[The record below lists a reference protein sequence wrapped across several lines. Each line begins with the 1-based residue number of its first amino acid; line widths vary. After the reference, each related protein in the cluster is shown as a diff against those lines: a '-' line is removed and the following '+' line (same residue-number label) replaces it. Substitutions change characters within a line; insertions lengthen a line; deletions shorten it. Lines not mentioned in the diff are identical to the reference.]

1 MVARGARGAGRAS
14 AWLAPVAASLALA
27 AAGCT
32 GIPPGL
38 LGYESFVDRPT
49 GTTPGGRLLVRWSRT
64 LQPEVEGIDGRF
76 LPIERAMAALDPAHD
91 RIYVGS
97 ARGYFWAFTGTGSR
111 VYMYQAGG
119 AIGSQPYLDV
129 ERDELYFASDDGVVH
144 ALRASTGEVRWRAEI
159 DGAVGRRPIA
169 TDDAL
174 FIATDA
180 DVVVAF
186 TRDTG
191 EALWRYRRDAPSG
204 FYIAEHAGLT
214 LEGRRLITGFTDG
227 TVVSLDT
234 HDGHVQWTR
243 DTLADLPAAA
253 STDIMRFTDVDTT
266 PVVDNG
272 TIYVASFAGGL
283 YALDLNSGSVRW
295 IRSELTGITGLAKAP
310 DDMLVASSGDLGVI
324 GIDRGTGDLL
334 WRHPVTRGAPTAP
347 RVEGDLVIVGET
359 EGGLVSL
366 LAANGHE
373 VGRIENGHG
382 FAAPVEVQEGLGAVI
397 SNAGGLFVF
406 AVH

>member
-1 MVARGARGAGRAS
+1 MR
-14 AWLAPVAASLALA
+14 LTLASLVCA
-27 AAGCT
+27 AVIAGCT

-38 LGYESFVDRPT
+38 LGYEAFMDRGP
-49 GTTPGGRLLVRWSRT
+49 GTRPGGRLLVRWSRS
-64 LQPEVEGIDGRF
+64 LQPAVEGIDGRF
-76 LPIERAMAALDPAHD
+76 LPIERAMAALDAEHD

-97 ARGYFWAFTGTGSR
+97 ARGYFWAFTGTGSP

-119 AIGSQPYLDV
+119 AIGCQPYLDA
-129 ERDELYFASDDGVVH
+129 EHDEIYFASDDGVVH
-144 ALRASTGEVRWRAEI
+144 ALVASTGAVRWRAEI

-191 EALWRYRRDAPSG
+191 EALWRYRRDPPSG

-227 TVVSLDT
+227 AVVSLDS

-243 DTLADLPAAA
+243 DTLADLPATV
-253 STDIMRFTDVDTT
+253 STDVMRFTDVDTT

-283 YALDLNSGSVRW
+283 YALDVNSGSVRW
-295 IRSELTGITGLAKAP
+295 IRTELTGITGLAKAP
-310 DDMLVASSGDLGVI
+310 DDMLIASSGDLGVV
-324 GIDRGTGDLL
+324 GIDRGTGDTL
-334 WRHPVTRGAPTAP
+334 WRHRITRGAPTAP
-347 RVEGDLVIVGET
+347 RVVDDLVIIGET

-366 LAANGHE
+366 LASNGHE

-382 FAAPVEVQEGLGAVI
+382 FAAPVDVDQGLGAAI

-406 AVH
+406 SVH

>member
-1 MVARGARGAGRAS
+1 MRRAIAIVALSACAS
-14 AWLAPVAASLALA
+14 V
-27 AAGCT
+27 AGCT

-38 LGYESFVDRPT
+38 LGYEAFMDRGPS
-49 GTTPGGRLLVRWSRT
+49 TTPTGRLLVRWSRT
-64 LQPEVEGIDGRF
+64 LQPLIEGIDGRF
-76 LPIERAMAALDPAHD
+76 LPIERAVAALDAMHD

-97 ARGYFWAFTGTGSR
+97 ARGYFWAFTGTGSP

-119 AIGSQPYLDV
+119 AIGCQPYLDA
-129 ERDELYFASDDGVVH
+129 ERDEIYFASDNGVVH
-144 ALRASTGEVRWRAEI
+144 ALVASTGEVRWRAEI

-169 TDDAL
+169 TDEAI

-180 DVVVAF
+180 DVVVSF

-191 EALWRYRRDAPSG
+191 EALWRFRRDPPQG

-227 TVVSLDT
+227 AIVSLDPN
-234 HDGHVQWTR
+234 DGHVQWTR
-243 DTLADLPAAA
+243 ETLGDLPTAA
-253 STDIMRFTDVDTT
+253 STDVMRFTDVDTT
-266 PVVDNG
+266 PVIDNG
-272 TIYVASFAGGL
+272 IIYVASFAGGL
-283 YALDLNSGSVRW
+283 YALDESSGSVHW

-310 DDMLVASSGDLGVI
+310 DDMLIASSGDLGVL
-324 GIDRGTGDLL
+324 GIDRGTGDTL
-334 WRHPVTRGAPTAP
+334 WTHRIARGAPTAP
-347 RVEGDLVIVGET
+347 YVVEDLVIVGET

-366 LAANGHE
+366 LASNGHE

-382 FAAPVEVQEGLGAVI
+382 FAAPVEVDHGLGAAI

-406 AVH
+406 QVREH

>member
-1 MVARGARGAGRAS
+1 VIARVRRTLV
-14 AWLAPVAASLALA
+14 LAVLALA
-27 AAGCT
+27 SMPACT
-32 GIPPGL
+32 GVPPGL
-38 LGYESFVDRPT
+38 LGYEAFMDRS
-49 GTTPGGRLLVRWSRT
+49 PGMAPSGRLLVRWSRT
-64 LQPEVEGIDGRF
+64 LQPLVEGIDGRF
-76 LPIERAMAALDPAHD
+76 LPIERAMAALDSAHD

-97 ARGYFWAFTGTGSR
+97 ARGYFWSFTGTGSP

-119 AIGSQPYLDV
+119 SIGCQPYLDA
-129 ERDELYFASDDGVVH
+129 ERDEIYFASDNGIVH
-144 ALRASTGEVRWRAEI
+144 ALVASTGQVRWRAEI

-169 TDDAL
+169 TDDVL
-174 FIATDA
+174 FIGTDA
-180 DVVVAF
+180 DVVVAL

-191 EALWRYRRDAPSG
+191 EALWRYRRDAPQG

-227 TVVSLDT
+227 AVISLDPR
-234 HDGHVQWTR
+234 DGHVQWTR
-243 DTLADLPAAA
+243 DTLADLPTAA
-253 STDIMRFTDVDTT
+253 STDVMRFTDVDTT
-266 PVVDNG
+266 PVIDNG

-283 YALDLNSGSVRW
+283 YALDESSGSVRW

-310 DDMLVASSGDLGVI
+310 DDMLIASSGDLGVI

-334 WRHPVTRGAPTAP
+334 WRHRIERGAPTAP
-347 RVEGDLVIVGET
+347 RVVGDLVIVGET

-366 LAANGHE
+366 LASNGHE

-382 FAAPVEVQEGLGAVI
+382 FAAPVDVQDGLGAAI

-406 AVH
+406 RVTEE